1 MIMTH
6 KQSHKKSLAVA
17 LRNFVNYIKML
28 DGSEKPLPEHQF
40 DALFHNNITGMAD
53 GHLMTRMQLKEK
65 HSCYFENGYR
75 AKISHLKQVGKNSLD
90 VKIRL
95 QNEAGE
101 GHFVRKLVTVRDGK
115 IATSMEYTATLAS
128 LYVQESSR
136 KLNYSGSTIVECTV
150 ASDRTT
156 DQRDQMKR
164 FFTEKNA
171 AARRAFHN
179 LSAPLRQTGSEVS
192 ELLSERLK
200 VHPIYLQ

>member
-1 MIMTH
+1 
-6 KQSHKKSLAVA
+6 
-17 LRNFVNYIKML
+17 ML

-40 DALFHNNITGMAD
+40 DALFHEDITGMAD
-53 GHLMTRMQLKEK
+53 GHLITRMQLKEK
-65 HSCYFENGYR
+65 HSCYFENGYK

-136 KLNYSGSTIVECTV
+136 KLTVPATATRPKYYYSGSTKVECKV

-156 DQRDQMKR
+156 NQRDQMRR
-164 FFTEKNA
+164 FFIEKNA

-179 LSAPLRQTGSEVS
+179 FSAPMRQTGSEVS
-192 ELLSERLK
+192 ELLSERLIE
-200 VHPIYLQ
+200 VRPIYMQ